1 MSYSDWVGV
10 FIKVT
15 YLMDVRFPIAFIK
28 MSNNLSFSGFNALID
43 QYVLHVDNIVDV
55 IDTNL

>member
-1 MSYSDWVGV
+1 MIRSGV

>member
-1 MSYSDWVGV
+1 MIRSGL
-10 FIKVT
+10 FMKVT

-28 MSNNLSFSGFNALID
+28 MSNNLSFSFNALID

-55 IDTNL
+55 IDTNV